1 LLYSSGVSCDYS
13 TAEAVQKCSAVVCF
27 LTPVYENSPLCEREL
42 TYAANL
48 GKPIIPC
55 IVGRTNAFDNPTND
69 NDDEEDDG
77 DDDWVP
83 QGWLGILIADFH
95 SADFNIFNFEDVD
108 KDNINQKCEQ
118 LIKRIENILGNKP
131 SK

>member
-27 LTPVYENSPLCEREL
+27 LTPVYENSPLSEREL

-55 IVGRTNAFDNPTND
+55 IVGPTNPFDNPTND
-69 NDDEEDDG
+69 NDDADEDG
-77 DDDWVP
+77 DDNDDDDYWVP

-95 SADFNIFNFEDVD
+95 SFNFEDVD

>member
-1 LLYSSGVSCDYS
+1 VTDCYISSDVSYDYS

-27 LTPVYENSPLCEREL
+27 LTPVYENTPVCEREL

-48 GKPIIPC
+48 AKPIIPC
-55 IVGRTNAFDNPTND
+55 IVGPKNPFDNPTND
-69 NDDEEDDG
+69 NDDEDEDGD

-83 QGWLGILIADFH
+83 QGWLGILIADF
-95 SADFNIFNFEDVD
+95 NGFNFEDVD
-108 KDNINQKCEQ
+108 KDNINDKCEQ

-131 SK
+131 